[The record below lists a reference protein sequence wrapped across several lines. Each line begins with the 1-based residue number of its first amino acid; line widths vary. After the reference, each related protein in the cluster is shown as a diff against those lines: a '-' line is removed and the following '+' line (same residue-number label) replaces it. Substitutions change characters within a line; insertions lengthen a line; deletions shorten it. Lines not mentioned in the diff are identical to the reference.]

1 MEQNKISQAGD
12 SEDAPFQ
19 HPPDPACRILVVD
32 DDADIR
38 RINTEILAN
47 AGYTVESAGDG
58 AAAWDIL
65 QHQSYDLLIT
75 DNSMPK
81 MSGMDLVNNLQE
93 AHLALPTIMV
103 TGVPPPEVLNQYSPA
118 HIEAV
123 LLKPYTAA
131 ELLAKVRNVL
141 LANDRPA
148 GSAAPLPSPPNRPA
162 AENLRPE

>member
-1 MEQNKISQAGD
+1 MR
-12 SEDAPFQ
+12 FQ
-19 HPPDPACRILVVD
+19 LPPDPAFRILVVD

-38 RINTEILAN
+38 RINTEILVN
-47 AGYTVESAGDG
+47 AGYTVEFAADG
-58 AAAWDIL
+58 AVAWDEL
-65 QHQSYDLLIT
+65 QHKSFDLMIT
-75 DNSMPK
+75 DNSMPR
-81 MSGMDLVNNLQE
+81 MSGMELVNSLQD

-103 TGVPPPEVLNQYSPA
+103 TGVPPMEVLNQHTPS

-141 LANDRPA
+141 LANGRPA
-148 GSAAPLPSPPNRPA
+148 GSAAPLPSPPHRPS